1 MLVIKKGTGSFEQ
14 LNTEELKKIVSTSLG
29 YDIEKYKKN
38 SFEFVIKG
46 KRDFFKKLHVFP
58 NKTFL
63 KNSFTVTMNGESI
76 TYGYCRRLVIANK
89 SGFSEQVLDPER
101 DKDLYIKGRSK
112 IVSKDNLDLVAY
124 MLLYPECGTS
134 EFSKSDKYSLNN
146 VVKSASS
153 NIASLRK
160 TTEWKNKILNTEDLD
175 RLTNF
180 LQSTGHRGTHLMEEE
195 EIRLVVLEIAEK
207 DLTKFLRDYN
217 SQDVNVRSDA
227 QRFIDENY
235 LTYHEFSGRM
245 EWRVNIGDKKGFPIA
260 DVKKGEDKFEV
271 LLRELVSNY
280 KLYDELKTYYL
291 NDKSVSKSVSK
302 SRQNNIEK
310 EPSDVTEEHKE
321 VSEAGVIAR
330 GLIDKEVVRY
340 SGLLKTVSI
349 YKDGK
354 KVPKSEGGD
363 LLVSDEK
370 HWVGDFLKWAEDN
383 IDKLKSIE

>member
-14 LNTEELKKIVSTSLG
+14 LNTEDLKKIISTSLG
-29 YDIEKYKKN
+29 YDVEKYKKN
-38 SFEFVIKG
+38 SFEFITKG
-46 KRDFFKKLHVFP
+46 KRDFFKKLHVYP

-63 KNSFTVTMNGESI
+63 KNKFTVTKNGESI
-76 TYGYCRRLVIANK
+76 TYGYCRGLTTANK
-89 SGFSEQVLDPER
+89 NGFSEQVLDPER

-112 IVSKDNLDLVAY
+112 IVSKENLDLVAY

-134 EFSKSDKYSLNN
+134 VFSKSDKYSLNN
-146 VVKSASS
+146 VVKSATS
-153 NIASLRK
+153 NIANLRK
-160 TTEWKNKILNTEDLD
+160 ATEWKNKILNTEDLD

-195 EIRLVVLEIAEK
+195 EIRLTVLELAER

-260 DVKKGEDKFEV
+260 DVKKGEDKFDV

-302 SRQNNIEK
+302 PRQSNTEK
-310 EPSDVTEEHKE
+310 EPSVVTEEPKE

-330 GLIDKEVVRY
+330 QLIDKELVRF
-340 SGLLKTVSI
+340 SGLLKTVSV

-363 LLVSDEK
+363 LLTSDEK
-370 HWVGDFLKWAEDN
+370 QWVDDFLKWAEDN
-383 IDKLKSIE
+383 LDKLKTIG

>member
-180 LQSTGHRGTHLMEEE
+180 LQSN
-195 EIRLVVLEIAEK
+195 
-207 DLTKFLRDYN
+207 YCYC
-217 SQDVNVRSDA
+217 RS
-227 QRFIDENY
+227 RS
-235 LTYHEFSGRM
+235 LS
-245 EWRVNIGDKKGFPIA
+245 VNIFYRILKCFNSCKTSIWCVFYLIA
-260 DVKKGEDKFEV
+260 
-271 LLRELVSNY
+271 SC
-280 KLYDELKTYYL
+280 YY
-291 NDKSVSKSVSK
+291 
-302 SRQNNIEK
+302 
-310 EPSDVTEEHKE
+310 
-321 VSEAGVIAR
+321 
-330 GLIDKEVVRY
+330 RY
-340 SGLLKTVSI
+340 SI
-349 YKDGK
+349 YRR
-354 KVPKSEGGD
+354 S
-363 LLVSDEK
+363 
-370 HWVGDFLKWAEDN
+370 
-383 IDKLKSIE
+383 